1 VFQDVARHLQEKD
14 YFTMKLPERF
24 FHLLNSC
31 CHSDESR
38 FILGG
43 IQYFV
48 KQVFIF
54 SFCDLPENELNG
66 SLDELLSEGIL
77 YPGCLLLSCPM
88 SRL

>member
-1 VFQDVARHLQEKD
+1 MCTSSCQEVSGYVFQDVARHLQEKD

-38 FILGG
+38 VILGG
-43 IQYFV
+43 IQYLV

-54 SFCDLPENELNG
+54 SLCDLPENQLNG
-66 SLDELLSEGIL
+66 SLEELLSEGIL
-77 YPGCLLLSCPM
+77 
-88 SRL
+88 